1 MAIHSKNHIEVA
13 VKLENA
19 DNKSPQLFYE
29 AKILNSLSTEDSTA
43 DYGIP
48 HVYYCGSEGEYN
60 VMIMDLYGQSL

>member
-19 DNKSPQLFYE
+19 ENKSPQLFYE
-29 AKILNSLSTEDSTA
+29 AKILNSLSTEDSTT

-48 HVYYCGSEGEYN
+48 HVYYCGS
-60 VMIMDLYGQSL
+60 